1 MISSTWLPAQ
11 GTIRCFPAPVVEVG
25 LIRATHGTSLIRTK
39 ERLLETGMLTRKQLC
54 ATLGISRTTLGRWR
68 QEGRVKA
75 RICNDRGEWLYRLPD
90 ELPASGKNVAP
101 SAMDNPTA
109 RGAV

>member
-1 MISSTWLPAQ
+1 MLEDGWQT
-11 GTIRCFPAPVVEVG
+11 
-25 LIRATHGTSLIRTK
+25 ATQIA
-39 ERLLETGMLTRKQLC
+39 C
-54 ATLGISRTTLGRWR
+54 TLGVKRTTLGRWR
-68 QEGRVKA
+68 QQGRIQA

-90 ELPASGKNVAP
+90 ELPASGKNLAP